1 MLNFLSA
8 MADSSATM
16 SDEATVIVVLIIY
29 ALFFGFFF
37 GLLFLFW
44 IFKAIALFKM
54 SKKLNLSI
62 PWISF
67 VPYCLPFAYGRI
79 ADMYNKNHFKKPIKY
94 STLLIILQFVPSIVL
109 FILYFFIFAVIFAA
123 TALMNVPGME
133 VLAVILILLVY
144 LIFFVTVLTLGF
156 LVNFFKYLACWNV
169 FAIFGG
175 EKNVLLFILS
185 ITVGIE
191 PFVLFALRNKEPQN
205 LKEEYI
211 VSEAVEALEEN

>member
-16 SDEATVIVVLIIY
+16 SDEATAIVILIIY
-29 ALFFGFFF
+29 ALFFGFLF

-44 IFKAIALFKM
+44 IFKAIAVFKM
-54 SKKLNLSI
+54 SKKLNLSA

-79 ADMYNKNHFKKPIKY
+79 AELYNKNHFKKPIKY
-94 STLLIILQFVPSIVL
+94 SILLLILQFVPSIAV
-109 FILYFFIFAVIFAA
+109 FILYFFLFAIVFAA
-123 TALMNVPGME
+123 AALMSIPGME
-133 VLAVILILLVY
+133 VIAVILILLFY

-156 LVNFFKYLACWNV
+156 LVNFFNYLACWNV

-175 EKNVLLFILS
+175 EKNVFLFILS
-185 ITVGIE
+185 ITIGIE
-191 PFVLFALRNKEPQN
+191 PFVLFALRNKQPQN
-205 LKEEYI
+205 LREEFLVPEI
-211 VSEAVEALEEN
+211 VEEN

>member
-1 MLNFLSA
+1 MFNFLSA

-29 ALFFGFFF
+29 ALFFGFLF

-54 SKKLNLSI
+54 SKKLNLSA

-79 ADMYNKNHFKKPIKY
+79 AEMYNKNHFKKPIKY
-94 STLLIILQFVPSIVL
+94 SILLLILQFVPSIVV
-109 FILYFFIFAVIFAA
+109 FILYFFLFAVIFAA

-133 VLAVILILLVY
+133 VLAVILILLFY

-156 LVNFFKYLACWNV
+156 LVNFFNCLACWNV

-205 LKEEYI
+205 LKEEFI
-211 VSEAVEALEEN
+211 VSEIVEENQI